1 MRATLFILSVIL
13 GGCLAIATSVRADV
27 VITPSGMYT
36 VTTAGN
42 TTFVQQV
49 GTTSG
54 YTGPAITPAIPVTPN
69 ATTQAFTPS
78 GSYLII
84 NNGATTSVI
93 QTGRTK

>member
-1 MRATLFILSVIL
+1 MRSTLFISMIL
-13 GGCLAIATSVRADV
+13 GGLIAVSLAKAET

-42 TTFVQQV
+42 TTFVQQI

-54 YTGPAITPAIPVTPN
+54 YTGPTIAPAIPVTPN
-69 ATTQAFTPS
+69 ATTQAITPS

-84 NNGATTSVI
+84 NNGSTTSVI

>member
-1 MRATLFILSVIL
+1 MRSTLFILSVIL
-13 GGCLAIATSVRADV
+13 GGCLAIATARADV

-69 ATTQAFTPS
+69 ATTQAITPS

-84 NNGATTSVI
+84 NNGSTTSVI

>member
-1 MRATLFILSVIL
+1 MNTTENKMKILLPLLFLTTT
-13 GGCLAIATSVRADV
+13 AWADV

-69 ATTQAFTPS
+69 ATTQAITPT

-84 NNGATTSVI
+84 NNGSNTSII

>member
-13 GGCLAIATSVRADV
+13 GGCLAFAASVRADV

-36 VTTAGN
+36 VTTSGN

-54 YTGPAITPAIPVTPN
+54 YTGPSIAPAIPVTPN

-84 NNGATTSVI
+84 NNGSTTSVI

>member
-1 MRATLFILSVIL
+1 MKTTENKMKTTL
-13 GGCLAIATSVRADV
+13 LALLFLTTTAWADV

-69 ATTQAFTPS
+69 TTTQAFTPS

-84 NNGATTSVI
+84 NNGSTTSVI

>member
-1 MRATLFILSVIL
+1 MRSTLFILSMIL
-13 GGCLAIATSVRADV
+13 GGLLAIATARAET
-27 VITPSGMYT
+27 VITPSGMYS
-36 VTTAGN
+36 VTQSGN
-42 TTFVQQV
+42 TTFVQQI

-54 YTGPAITPAIPVTPN
+54 YTGPQIAPAIPVRPN
-69 ATTQAFTPS
+69 ATTQAITPS